1 MWLPP
6 ARAEVVNVATPPANV
21 PEPIGVPPSRN
32 VTNPV
37 GVPVAGATAVTVAVN
52 VTGWPT
58 TEGFTDDV
66 TVVALLALLT
76 TCGFPVIEPV
86 LPLKVESPR

>member
-21 PEPIGVPPSRN
+21 PEPIALPPSRK
-32 VTNPV
+32 VTDPV
-37 GVPVAGATAVTVAVN
+37 GVPVPGGTAVTVAVN

-58 TEGFTDDV
+58 TEGFTDAV
-66 TVVALLALLT
+66 TVVAVLALLPT
-76 TCGFPVIEPV
+76 GGFPVIEPV